1 MLEAGVA
8 LAIATVTGVAAIT
21 NKLNSRLTEL
31 DRRLDYMELRVAEN
45 YVSKADMDSL
55 IDRVESHL
63 IRLENKLDKLTYR

>member
-8 LAIATVTGVAAIT
+8 LAIASVTGVAAIT

-45 YVSKADMDSL
+45 YVSKADMDTL

-63 IRLENKLDKLTYR
+63 IRLENKLDKLTYQ

>member
-45 YVSKADMDSL
+45 YVSKADMDTL